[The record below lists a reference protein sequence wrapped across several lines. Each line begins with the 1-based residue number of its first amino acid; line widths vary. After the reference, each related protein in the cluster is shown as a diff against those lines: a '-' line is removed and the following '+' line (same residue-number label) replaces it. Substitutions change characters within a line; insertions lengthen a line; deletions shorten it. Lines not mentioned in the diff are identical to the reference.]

1 MNITALLRQ
10 HVGLTGL
17 VILLVIAFLL
27 KNTENT
33 VFFSVATE
41 ELENQSKPATSKVLK
56 NEINAHQNTK
66 ARAVSSANAAA
77 SISHAIES
85 SLRPKVEQLPDF
97 SSVTDVRIKKSKFFN
112 YLGRLSNTANNKI
125 V

>member
-10 HVGLTGL
+10 HAGLTGL

-33 VFFSVATE
+33 VFFSIATE
-41 ELENQSKPATSKVLK
+41 ELENQSKPV
-56 NEINAHQNTK
+56 HQNTK
-66 ARAVSSANAAA
+66 ARTVSSANAAA

-97 SSVTDVRIKKSKFFN
+97 SSITDVRTKK
-112 YLGRLSNTANNKI
+112 I
-125 V
+125 